1 MSITTAK
8 EGKSLYVGTDKHR
21 WWKESVV
28 YQIYPASFLDTNGDG
43 WGDIP
48 GITQKL
54 DYLKDLGVDVVW
66 LSPIYKSPQADMG
79 YDIADYESIDPSYG
93 TLADVDNLIAE
104 LKKRDMKL
112 VMDLVVNHT
121 SEEHAWF
128 LESRSSKENSKR
140 DWYIWK
146 PAKYDKDGNRQPP
159 NNWAQ
164 ILGEANS
171 AWTWDEKTQEYYL
184 SLFTP
189 EQPDLNWE
197 NPAVRAAVHDILRF
211 WLDRG
216 ASGFRMD
223 VINLISKVQTFPD
236 ADVVVKDHKYQP
248 GAAYYANGPR
258 LHEWLQNLRREVLDK
273 YDTLTVGEMPFVR
286 DEDEVIRVVGAESG
300 ELNMIFNFDL
310 VDIDNIPGDFKF
322 TLHPWTAVDLKKII
336 NRLQRLMLER
346 DGWNTLYV
354 ENHDQPRS
362 ISRYTDDSDEWR
374 EYGAKLLCLMQTTL
388 SGTLYVYQGEEIGMR
403 NVPVSWGPEEY
414 KDIESINFFKKYRD
428 LYPGNDAKQ
437 KEAAHIMQRKA
448 RDSARTPVQW
458 SASPHSGFTAP
469 DAKPWMRVNDDY
481 KNVNVAAQL
490 DNPNPSPGMLS
501 VHAFWRRALA
511 NRKEHKDVFVY
522 GDFEMLDLQHEKVV
536 AFRRWG
542 ADLAFITVLNFSG
555 EEVTWKGLA
564 DVKVKKWV
572 AGNYDERELEGRAKS
587 GEVVLRPWEGVL
599 GMLE

>member
-1 MSITTAK
+1 MSIATSK
-8 EGKSLYVGTDKHR
+8 QGKDLCVGTDKHR
-21 WWKESVV
+21 WWKESIV
-28 YQIYPASFLDTNGDG
+28 YQIYPASFLDTNADG

-48 GITQKL
+48 GIIQKI

-79 YDIADYESIDPSYG
+79 YDIADYKDIDPSYG
-93 TLADVDNLIAE
+93 TLADVDNLISE
-104 LKKRDMKL
+104 LRKRDMKL

-128 LESRSSKENSKR
+128 LESRSSKDNPKR

-146 PAKYDKDGNRQPP
+146 PAKYDENGNRHPP

-171 AWTWDEKTQEYYL
+171 AWTWEEKTQEYYL

-197 NPAVRAAVHDILRF
+197 NPAVRAAVHDVLRF

-216 ASGFRMD
+216 VSGFRMD
-223 VINLISKVQTFPD
+223 VINLISKVQSFPD
-236 ADVVVKDHKYQP
+236 ADVVVENHEYQP
-248 GAAYYANGPR
+248 GAAHYANGPR
-258 LHEWLQNLRREVLDK
+258 LHEWLKDLRREVLDK

-286 DEDEVIRVVGAESG
+286 DEDEVIRVVGADSG

-310 VDIDNIPGDFKF
+310 VDIDNVPGDFKY
-322 TLHPWTAVDLKKII
+322 TLHPWNAVDVKKII

-388 SGTLYVYQGEEIGMR
+388 AGTLYIYQGEEIGMR
-403 NVPVSWGPEEY
+403 NIPATWAPEEY
-414 KDIESINFFKKYRD
+414 KDIESINLFKKYRT
-428 LYPGNDAKQ
+428 LYPGDPAKQ

-458 SASPHSGFTAP
+458 SSAPHAGFTAP
-469 DAKPWMRVNDDY
+469 TATPWMRVNDDY
-481 KNVNVAAQL
+481 HAVNIAAQL
-490 DNPNPSPGMLS
+490 ANPTPTPGTLS

-511 NRKEHKDVFVY
+511 HRKQHKQVFVY

-542 ADLAFITVLNFSG
+542 GDEGFVTVLNVSG
-555 EEVTWKGLA
+555 EEVGWGGLGH
-564 DVKVKKWV
+564 VRVRKWV
-572 AGNYDERELEGRAKS
+572 AGNYEERELEQRARS
-587 GEVVLRPWEGVL
+587 GELVLRPWEGLL
-599 GMLE
+599 GMLA